1 MPRKRIPRAVADAKA
16 EQSKSKA
23 ASAGEKRKIEDGP
36 KSQSRIRKR
45 KKDGP
50 PAEKSK
56 SSDPGRLIDYL
67 LSDACAKL
75 AHPPV
80 QPPKKG
86 GKTYVDRPDKAED
99 QAAAAAAAKKEK
111 KQDDNEPATGS
122 DVLHY
127 PQDPMT
133 PFQNLICACILSKPL
148 SHKLG
153 LRTIQTLFNAPFS
166 LRTAKALLDAPYEKR
181 KEVMYAAHT
190 QHREKTATQLGD
202 VVQGLEA
209 MFPPSSPH
217 PNLDTLEGLRA
228 KLEGMSGVEAQ
239 DVVRAEL
246 TKLKGVG
253 PGVVGVFL
261 RRVQGDWEEV
271 WPYADD
277 RCLGAAR
284 IFGLLGE
291 EEDAET
297 LGKLVGDG
305 EEGRKKLVRVLDA
318 LIGLELEGRLQDAR
332 REAGA

>member
-1 MPRKRIPRAVADAKA
+1 MGLNQTRKTVNAARIVSLSLAAPHMKARLAEADST
-16 EQSKSKA
+16 EPPT
-23 ASAGEKRKIEDGP
+23 KR
-36 KSQSRIRKR
+36 
-45 KKDGP
+45 
-50 PAEKSK
+50 SK
-56 SSDPGRLIDYL
+56 SSDPARLIDYL

-75 AHPPV
+75 AHPPI

-99 QAAAAAAAKKEK
+99 QAAAAAAAKKDENAAK
-111 KQDDNEPATGS
+111 ASNGNGS
-122 DVLHY
+122 DILHY

-153 LRTIQTLFNAPFS
+153 LRTIHTLFNQPYS

-181 KEVMYAAHT
+181 KEIMYAAHT

-209 MFPPSSPH
+209 MFPPSSPK
-217 PNLDTLEGLRA
+217 PDLDALEGLRG
-228 KLEGMSGVEAQ
+228 KLEGVTGIEAQ

-246 TKLKGVG
+246 TKLRGVG

-284 IFGLLGE
+284 IFGLLDD
-291 EEDAET
+291 EEDAEK

-305 EEGRKKLVRVLDA
+305 DEGRQRLVRVLDA
-318 LIGLELEGRLQDAR
+318 LIGLELEGKLQDAR
-332 REAGA
+332 EEAGT